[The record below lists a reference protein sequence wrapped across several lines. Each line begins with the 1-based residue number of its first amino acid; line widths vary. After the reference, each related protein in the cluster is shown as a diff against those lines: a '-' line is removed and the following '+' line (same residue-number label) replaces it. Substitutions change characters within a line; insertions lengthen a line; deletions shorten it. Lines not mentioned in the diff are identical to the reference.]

1 MRIRARRPGQED
13 AVAFRE
19 LLGIEIDERADGRAK
34 LLFRANEE
42 HLNDGGIVHG
52 GAIATLADCA
62 MGSALASTLAEGEQ
76 PVTVEAKINYLEPGE
91 RGTLVAEARVRR
103 KGKRFTVLE
112 AEVTQQ
118 ESGEHVAYS
127 TATFT
132 ILQT

>member
-1 MRIRARRPGQED
+1 M
-13 AVAFRE
+13 AFRE
-19 LLGIEIDERADGRAK
+19 LLGIDIDERGGGRAK

-76 PVTVEAKINYLEPGE
+76 PVTVEAKVNYLEPGE
-91 RGTLVAEARVRR
+91 RGTIVAEARVRR

-118 ESGEHVAYS
+118 ESGEHIAYA

>member
-1 MRIRARRPGQED
+1 MGKKSL
-13 AVAFRE
+13 VAFRE
-19 LLGIEIDERADGRAK
+19 LLGIDIEQRGDGRAK
-34 LLFRANEE
+34 LLFRANQE

-76 PVTVEAKINYLEPGE
+76 PVTVEAKVNYLEPGE
-91 RGTLVAEARVRR
+91 PGTIVAEARVRR

-112 AEVTQQ
+112 AEVTQR
-118 ESGEHVAYS
+118 ESGEHIAYA

-132 ILQT
+132 VLQP

>member
-1 MRIRARRPGQED
+1 M
-13 AVAFRE
+13 AFRE
-19 LLGIEIDERADGRAK
+19 LLGIEIAERDDGRAK
-34 LLFRANEE
+34 LVFRATEE

-62 MGSALASTLAEGEQ
+62 MGSALASTLESGEQ
-76 PVTVEAKINYLEPGE
+76 PVTVEAKVNYLEPGE
-91 RGTLVAEARVRR
+91 VGTIVAAARVRR

-112 AEVTQQ
+112 AEVTQR
-118 ESGEHVAYS
+118 ESGEHIAYA

>member
-1 MRIRARRPGQED
+1 MS
-13 AVAFRE
+13 FRE
-19 LLGIEIDERADGRAK
+19 LLGIDIDERGDGRAK

-62 MGSALASTLAEGEQ
+62 MGSALASTLDEGEQ
-76 PVTVEAKINYLEPGE
+76 PVTVEAKVNYLEPGE
-91 RGTLVAEARVRR
+91 LGTLVAEAHVRR

-118 ESGEHVAYS
+118 ETGEHVAYS

>member
-1 MRIRARRPGQED
+1 M
-13 AVAFRE
+13 AFRE
-19 LLGIEIDERADGRAK
+19 LLGIGIEERGDGRAK
-34 LLFRANEE
+34 LLFQAKEE

-62 MGSALASTLAEGEQ
+62 MGSALASTLEDGEQ
-76 PVTVEAKINYLEPGE
+76 PVTVEAKVNYLEPGE
-91 RGTLVAEARVRR
+91 QGTIVAEARVRR
-103 KGKRFTVLE
+103 KGNRFTVLE

-118 ESGEHVAYS
+118 ESGEHIAYA

>member
-1 MRIRARRPGQED
+1 MAGKVD
-13 AVAFRE
+13 AMAFRE
-19 LLGIEIDERADGRAK
+19 LLGIDIEERADGRAK
-34 LLFRANEE
+34 LLFRADEE

-62 MGSALASTLAEGEQ
+62 MGSALASTLDDGEQ
-76 PVTVEAKINYLEPGE
+76 PVTVEAKVNYLEPGE
-91 RGTLVAEARVRR
+91 KGTIVAEARVRR

-118 ESGEHVAYS
+118 ESGEHIAYA

>member
-1 MRIRARRPGQED
+1 MAGKVD
-13 AVAFRE
+13 AMAFRE
-19 LLGIEIDERADGRAK
+19 LLGIEIDERAGGRAK
-34 LLFRANEE
+34 LLFRASEE

-62 MGSALASTLAEGEQ
+62 MGSALGSTLDEGEQ
-76 PVTVEAKINYLEPGE
+76 PVTVEAKVNYLEPGE
-91 RGTLVAEARVRR
+91 KGTIVAEARVRR

-112 AEVTQQ
+112 AEVIQQ
-118 ESGEHVAYS
+118 ETGEHIAYA

>member
-1 MRIRARRPGQED
+1 M
-13 AVAFRE
+13 AFRE
-19 LLGIEIDERADGRAK
+19 LLGIDIDERGDGRAK
-34 LLFRANEE
+34 LLFRADEE

-62 MGSALASTLAEGEQ
+62 MGSALASTLGDGEQ
-76 PVTVEAKINYLEPGE
+76 PVTVEAKVNYLEPGE
-91 RGTLVAEARVRR
+91 PGVLVAEARVRR

-118 ESGEHVAYS
+118 ETGEHVAYA

-132 ILQT
+132 VLQT

>member
-1 MRIRARRPGQED
+1 MGKKTV
-13 AVAFRE
+13 VAFRE
-19 LLGIEIDERADGRAK
+19 LLGIDIDERGDGRAK
-34 LLFRANEE
+34 LLFRANEQ

-62 MGSALASTLAEGEQ
+62 MGSALASTLADGEQ
-76 PVTVEAKINYLEPGE
+76 PVTVEAKVNYLEPGE
-91 RGTLVAEARVRR
+91 LGTIVADARVRR

-112 AEVTQQ
+112 AEVTQKQ
-118 ESGEHVAYS
+118 SGEHIAYA

>member
-1 MRIRARRPGQED
+1 M
-13 AVAFRE
+13 AFRE
-19 LLGIEIDERADGRAK
+19 LLGIDIEERAGGRAK

-62 MGSALASTLAEGEQ
+62 MGSALASTLDDGEQ
-76 PVTVEAKINYLEPGE
+76 PVTVEAKVNYLEPGAP
-91 RGTLVAEARVRR
+91 GTLVAEARVRR
-103 KGKRFTVLE
+103 KGKRFTVIE

-118 ESGEHVAYS
+118 ETGEHVAYA

-132 ILQT
+132 IVQT